1 MNDYDLPSG
10 RSRRASSAF
19 EAAASSWAFMTAHE
33 LQPARAL
40 ELAIVI
46 PTFNERANVVPLLD
60 RLRVTLAG
68 IEWEAIFVDDDSPDH
83 TAAYIREI
91 ARTDARVRVLQR
103 IGRRGLASACI
114 EGMLLTPAPFI
125 AVMDA
130 DLQHDEAVLPRMYQR
145 ITSEKLDIVVG
156 SRNVEGGSM
165 GEFAKERVMLS
176 TLGKRL
182 SRSVAKCDL
191 SDPMSG
197 FFIVDRRFFE
207 EVVYRL
213 SGVGFKILVDLV
225 ASSQRPV
232 RFAEVPYTF
241 RNRERGESKLDIN
254 VGLEYL
260 ELLLDKVIGHVV
272 PTRFVLF
279 VMVGAVGLLV
289 HLGVLA
295 ILFYMLGKR
304 FSYAQGLAT
313 LVAMTF
319 NFLVNNITT
328 FRARRLRGSRL
339 ISGLLIYYVAC
350 SVGAMTNLS
359 FAEFLLNAG
368 LPWYLAGILG
378 MAVSSVWNYGVNT
391 ILTWRRTVARTV

>member
-1 MNDYDLPSG
+1 
-10 RSRRASSAF
+10 
-19 EAAASSWAFMTAHE
+19 MTAPG
-33 LQPARAL
+33 LQPAAPL
-40 ELAIVI
+40 DLAVVI
-46 PTFNERANVVPLLD
+46 PTFNERANVIPLLD
-60 RLRVTLAG
+60 RLRATLKG
-68 IEWEAIFVDDDSPDH
+68 IEWEAIFVDDDSPDG
-83 TAAYIREI
+83 TAAFIREI
-91 ARTDARVRVLQR
+91 GRTDPRVRVLQR

-145 ITSEKLDIVVG
+145 VKNERLDLVVG

-165 GEFAKERVMLS
+165 GAFAKERVMLS
-176 TLGKRL
+176 SLGKRL

-225 ASSQRPV
+225 ASCDRPV

-254 VGLEYL
+254 VGLEYI

-295 ILFYMLGKR
+295 LLFYVLGMR
-304 FSYAQGLAT
+304 FGYAQAIAT

-328 FRARRLRGSRL
+328 FRARRLRGMSL
-339 ISGLLIYYVAC
+339 IRGLFVYYVAC
-350 SVGAMTNLS
+350 SVGAITNLS
-359 FAEFLLNAG
+359 FAEFLLHSG

-391 ILTWRRTVARTV
+391 ILTWRRSTIRRTA

>member
-1 MNDYDLPSG
+1 MTPLDL
-10 RSRRASSAF
+10 AV
-19 EAAASSWAFMTAHE
+19 
-33 LQPARAL
+33 
-40 ELAIVI
+40 VI
-46 PTFNERANVVPLLD
+46 PTFNERANVIPLLD
-60 RLRVTLAG
+60 RLRATLAG
-68 IEWEAIFVDDDSPDH
+68 IEWEAIFVDDDSPDG
-83 TAAYIREI
+83 TAAFIREI
-91 ARTDARVRVLQR
+91 GRTDSRVRVLQR

-130 DLQHDEAVLPRMYQR
+130 DLQHDEAVLPCMYQR
-145 ITSEKLDIVVG
+145 IKNENLDLIVG

-165 GEFAKERVMLS
+165 GAFAKERVMLS
-176 TLGKRL
+176 SLGKRL
-182 SRSVAKCDL
+182 SRTVAKCDL

-207 EVVYRL
+207 EVVHRL

-225 ASSQRPV
+225 ASCGRPV

-254 VGLEYL
+254 VGLEYI

-295 ILFYMLGKR
+295 LLFYFLGMQ
-304 FSYAQGLAT
+304 FGYAQIIAT
-313 LVAMTF
+313 LAAMTF

-328 FRARRLRGSRL
+328 FRARRLRGARL
-339 ISGLLIYYVAC
+339 ISGLFVYYVAC
-350 SVGAMTNLS
+350 SVGAITNLA
-359 FAEFLLNAG
+359 FAEFLLHAG

-391 ILTWRRTVARTV
+391 ILTWRRSVTRPPA